1 MPKNINCFTII
12 ITLEGVK
19 KIKSQKIQQNSLNE
33 KIHFKPAKSLR
44 FSPQSTPQLKA
55 KSLRSLKPSFFPFV
69 HPMIASSL
77 YHENYFFLE
86 LIFGGKE
93 GWTVDH
99 KGKNN
104 QTVTADRKKLCK
116 IPKTDWHISLLSSL
130 AVCSKGFVEIG

>member
-44 FSPQSTPQLKA
+44 FSLQSTPQLKA
-55 KSLRSLKPSFFPFV
+55 KSLRSLKPSFFPFF
-69 HPMIASSL
+69 HAMIASSL
-77 YHENYFFLE
+77 YHEKFFFFE

-93 GWTVDH
+93 G
-99 KGKNN
+99 
-104 QTVTADRKKLCK
+104 
-116 IPKTDWHISLLSSL
+116 
-130 AVCSKGFVEIG
+130 

>member
-1 MPKNINCFTII
+1 MPKNINCFTIT

-55 KSLRSLKPSFFPFV
+55 KSLPFCSRHDFFFFV
-69 HPMIASSL
+69 SWKL
-77 YHENYFFLE
+77 FFFG

-104 QTVTADRKKLCK
+104 QTVTADRMKLCK
-116 IPKTDWHISLLSSL
+116 IPKTDWHISLRSSL
-130 AVCSKGFVEIG
+130 AVCSKGSVEIG

>member
-19 KIKSQKIQQNSLNE
+19 KIKSQKIQQDSVNE
-33 KIHFKPAKSLR
+33 KKKSKPAKSLR

-77 YHENYFFLE
+77 YHENYFFFG

-93 GWTVDH
+93 G
-99 KGKNN
+99 
-104 QTVTADRKKLCK
+104 
-116 IPKTDWHISLLSSL
+116 
-130 AVCSKGFVEIG
+130 